1 LTAVP
6 TLAASALALWGGVPA
21 GAQEP
26 LRAYTV
32 DPDASALW
40 VVTHRSGL
48 LGFLGHE
55 HAIIPLEWSASLCA
69 ADPLPRSAHGSVVI
83 GTASLVIDS
92 DSARA
97 LADLGDGPGEDDRL
111 EIQEKLLDPE
121 RLDAEG
127 HPEIELRVDS
137 VAPEREGSV
146 VGFGRL
152 TIRGVTLDVAVPL
165 QVDRDPDS
173 RLTLAGQVRV
183 RQTDFGIEPESVA
196 RVVNVADEVDLHV
209 RLVAARGEEAC
220 EPGDRGA
227 PRGRARS
234 GSHSSGDQGARRPQQ
249 PRRAGPT
256 AFLRCRVVQE
266 LCTPREVR

>member
-1 LTAVP
+1 MRPAGALP
-6 TLAASALALWGGVPA
+6 TLAAGALALWA
-21 GAQEP
+21 GARAQAQEP
-26 LRAYTV
+26 LRSYAV
-32 DPDASALW
+32 DPDASSLW

-83 GTASLVIDS
+83 RTASLVIDS

-97 LADLGDGPGEDDRL
+97 LAGMGEGPGEDDRR
-111 EIQEKLLDPE
+111 EMQEKLLDPE
-121 RLDAEG
+121 RLDADG

-137 VAPEREGSV
+137 VAPEDEGSV

-196 RVVNVADEVDLHV
+196 RVVNVADEVDLYV
-209 RLVAARGEEAC
+209 GLVAARGDTVCEA
-220 EPGDRGA
+220 
-227 PRGRARS
+227 
-234 GSHSSGDQGARRPQQ
+234 
-249 PRRAGPT
+249 
-256 AFLRCRVVQE
+256 V
-266 LCTPREVR
+266 